1 MTDREL
7 DDILR
12 EGLIIINAPE
22 CLELPEEPFPT
33 SERFER
39 NMARLRADP
48 KGYLRRLKRA
58 SRPLWRKVLS
68 TAAAALVVLSL
79 SLGAVMTVSPTA
91 RAWVQKV
98 VVQWLEEYV
107 GFQFRG
113 DGAQSEGIW
122 RPSYLPDGF
131 QEVSK
136 DSEDDFGRVLFISK
150 DGKKLYFDY
159 KLIEDGN
166 QFSLDVEHTQYQK
179 AEVNGQIAH
188 LFMQTTEE
196 WPSCLIWTDKEDFTA
211 FRITGNVSKD
221 ELLRI
226 AESVGLIEKN
236 I

>member
-122 RPSYLPDGF
+122 RPTWVPEGF
-131 QEVSK
+131 HEVSAEYWDNYGRIVFENQYGTK
-136 DSEDDFGRVLFISK
+136 IFFDYRPVVNENQLNIDSEHSDYYETIISDK
-150 DGKKLYFDY
+150 KTAVFVANEDGKNTF
-159 KLIEDGN
+159 
-166 QFSLDVEHTQYQK
+166 
-179 AEVNGQIAH
+179 
-188 LFMQTTEE
+188 
-196 WPSCLIWTDKEDFTA
+196 LIWTDDDETIA
-211 FRITGNVSKD
+211 FRLMGHVSDIVLLDMAKNVRSC
-221 ELLRI
+221 
-226 AESVGLIEKN
+226 
-236 I
+236 